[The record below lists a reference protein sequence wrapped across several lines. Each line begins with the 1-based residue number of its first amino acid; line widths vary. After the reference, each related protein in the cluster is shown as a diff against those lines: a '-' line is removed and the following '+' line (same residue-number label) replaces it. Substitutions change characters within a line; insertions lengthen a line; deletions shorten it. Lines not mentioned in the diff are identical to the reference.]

1 MPGEVCRPEG
11 ARARA
16 CGAAAGANGPHAEDP
31 RLGGLW
37 GLGMR
42 GERTPNMLAM
52 CVTLEVSKLTGWL
65 KAAAPCRVESRAC
78 DEGRGVQAGRRGSQG
93 AWGSGGRK

>member
-37 GLGMR
+37 GLGTR

-78 DEGRGVQAGRRGSQG
+78 DEGRGVQAGRRGS
-93 AWGSGGRK
+93 